1 MYFDYAATTP
11 VLKEIKDKACQLLTK
26 YENPSSLHIKSKEIK
41 GEIEL
46 ARDKVAAFLN
56 TTPDHIFF
64 TSGATESNNTVIKGF
79 YFNNKEVKQ
88 HYFTSLIEHPSVI
101 EPIEYL
107 NGFDNFTSSYVSLQI
122 ILNPYELE
130 KEVLFKSPT
139 FASFMM
145 ANNETGTIFPIKKIA
160 SILTKH
166 GVYLHVDAT
175 QAIGKIN
182 IDVQDL
188 DVDSL
193 SFSGHKIFAPK
204 GIGVLYLK
212 DPSSVTPLIHGGGQE
227 KGLRCGTENVFNIL
241 ALKIAINYFNTH
253 FTEIQSHYKKCRSRF
268 LDKLNA
274 AAIEYILNETDGL
287 VNIISIRFSMKG
299 DALADILNFKYGTMI
314 SVGSACSSN
323 KNEKKLSHVLKNYG
337 LMDHE
342 IQKTT
347 RISFGP
353 ETSLADI
360 DELVKNINNVLSV
373 YH

>member
-11 VLKEIKDKACQLLTK
+11 VLKEIKDNAYQLLTK

-41 GEIEL
+41 DEIEL
-46 ARDKVAAFLN
+46 ARDKIAAFLK
-56 TTPDHIFF
+56 TTSDHIFF
-64 TSGATESNNTVIKGF
+64 TSGATESNNTAIKGF
-79 YFNNKEVKQ
+79 YFNNKEIKQ

-107 NGFDNFTSSYVSLQI
+107 NCFSNFSSSYIPLEI

-145 ANNETGTIFPIKKIA
+145 ANNETGTIFPIKEIA
-160 SILTKH
+160 SVLTKH
-166 GVYLHVDAT
+166 GTYLHVDAT

-182 IDVQDL
+182 IDVQEL
-188 DVDSL
+188 DVDAL

-212 DPSSVTPLIHGGGQE
+212 DPSSVAPLIHGGGQE

-241 ALKIAINYFNTH
+241 ALKIAINYFTTH
-253 FTEIQSHYKKCRSRF
+253 FTEIQTHYKKCRSRF
-268 LDKLNA
+268 LAKLNTTG
-274 AAIEYILNETDGL
+274 IEYILNETNGL
-287 VNIISIRFSMKG
+287 VNILSIRFPMKG
-299 DALADILNFKYGTMI
+299 DALADILNFKYNTMI

-323 KNEKKLSHVLKNYG
+323 KNEKKLSHALKNSG

-347 RISFGP
+347 RISFGL
-353 ETSLADI
+353 ETSLTDI
-360 DELVKNINNVLSV
+360 DNLVKNINNVLAV